1 MVIILM
7 YHSISKPGH
16 EYTYSTPVNCFEKQ
30 VEYLKNKFEII
41 SLDRFQ
47 QLLENDADKLNKG
60 NFAVVTFDDGFSD
73 NYSDAWPVLKKHNV
87 PATIF
92 VTTGFIGKTRKNS
105 KGFDLS
111 YMDEAQ
117 LKELSKDKLIT
128 IGSHTD
134 THTVLRDQ
142 PVSLVENELKLSK
155 NKLENICGYEI
166 KYFSFPKAKFD
177 QLSKDEATKEY
188 KLGFGGV
195 GALFRMDK
203 ADKFA
208 IPRLIISKQSFFKFR
223 VLTSK
228 LFLFA
233 RYRLKLI

>member
-7 YHSISKPGH
+7 YHSISKLGH

-41 SLDRFQ
+41 SLDQFH
-47 QLLENDADKLNKG
+47 QLLENDANKLNKG
-60 NFAVVTFDDGFSD
+60 NFAIITFDDGLSD
-73 NYSDAWPVLKKHNV
+73 NYSDAWPIIKKHNI

-92 VTTGFIGKTRKNS
+92 VTTGFIGKTIKNS
-105 KGFDLS
+105 KGFELS
-111 YMDEAQ
+111 YMNEDQ

-134 THTVLRDQ
+134 THLVLRDQ
-142 PVSLVENELKLSK
+142 ITSVVENELRSSK
-155 NKLENICGYEI
+155 NKLESICGYKI

-177 QLSKDEATKEY
+177 QLSKDAAAKEY
-188 KLGFGGV
+188 ALGFGGV
-195 GALFRMDK
+195 GALFCMDK
-203 ADKFA
+203 IDKFA

-223 VLTSK
+223 VLTNK

-233 RYRLKLI
+233 RYILKLI